1 MTISNDSLGIMNN
14 EIVNVSNN
22 LANMS
27 IEQQNGVVVPALV
40 SCEKMDVDT

>member
-1 MTISNDSLGIMNN
+1 MSISNDSLDVMNN

-27 IEQQNGVVVPALV
+27 IEQQNGVVVPARV
-40 SCEKMDVDT
+40 SCENMDVDT